1 MRCGR
6 AHTQHKVLGAL
17 RHAPIPV
24 LSRHRLILL
33 LLSCPRLPA
42 LGLRT
47 LFSPDHSALGKGWME
62 AGIMSSSSTL
72 LQSVPGV
79 WDLTKPTK
87 TQGTLRNESN
97 AKKYVERE
105 MKKMKFTD
113 MSSRRSRA
121 RLSAPRAL
129 PPQQDA
135 TAPRC
140 TGAISACHFPKF
152 MHVVFLEGPRDVTRV
167 PTLTLQQAGHAYT
180 RAHSSSAACRRFST
194 EHLQQGKDRAAQTRP
209 AFNHGHSGAGC
220 AAKEGSPRSRPHS
233 PRGGSTDSTGSS
245 PSSGSSPAMAPV
257 TAGARPA
264 LRTPGGAHGPT
275 SAADKPPPPRSRI
288 APNLQLAEDGW
299 MAPVGG
305 HAGS

>member
-42 LGLRT
+42 LGLCT
-47 LFSPDHSALGKGWME
+47 LFSPDRSALGKGWME

-105 MKKMKFTD
+105 TKKMKFTD

-152 MHVVFLEGPRDVTRV
+152 MHVVFLEGPRDVTECQPSPYNRQD
-167 PTLTLQQAGHAYT
+167 THIREHT
-180 RAHSSSAACRRFST
+180 AA
-194 EHLQQGKDRAAQTRP
+194 
-209 AFNHGHSGAGC
+209 
-220 AAKEGSPRSRPHS
+220 PRL
-233 PRGGSTDSTGSS
+233 
-245 PSSGSSPAMAPV
+245 
-257 TAGARPA
+257 AGASPPNTFSRVRTA
-264 LRTPGGAHGPT
+264 LLKPVPPLTTGTPGLGVQLRKAPPGPGPT
-275 SAADKPPPPRSRI
+275 HRGAA
-288 APNLQLAEDGW
+288 APT
-299 MAPVGG
+299 AP
-305 HAGS
+305 AAAPAAAAARPWLR